1 MTTTAL
7 APRPTSALPTTQRLT
22 TQRPMALR
30 PMAFRPRR
38 TQRLAAGALA
48 LAALSIP
55 VTGTG
60 SALSATHA
68 PAHVRVAAVADA
80 LVGAVA
86 VGKNDV

>member
-7 APRPTSALPTTQRLT
+7 APSPTSTRPTS
-22 TQRPMALR
+22 QRPLALR
-30 PMAFRPRR
+30 QRR
-38 TQRLAAGALA
+38 THRLAAGALV

-60 SALSATHA
+60 SALAATHA
-68 PAHVRVAAVADA
+68 PAHVRVAAVTDP